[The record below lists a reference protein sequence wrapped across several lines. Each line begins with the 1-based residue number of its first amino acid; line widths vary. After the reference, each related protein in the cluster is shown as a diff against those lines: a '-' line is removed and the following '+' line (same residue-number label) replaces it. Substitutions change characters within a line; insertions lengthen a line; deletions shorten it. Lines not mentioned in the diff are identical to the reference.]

1 MTSADPTATKTVNG
15 VRLLIAK
22 DYDAMSR
29 VAAAHIL
36 QRVVANPRLAM
47 LVPTGT
53 TPEGVYR
60 LLTEEPADVFA
71 SARFYNMDE
80 YCEKLEDGSY
90 ALLPASDERS
100 YHYYMHEHVLHH
112 FSQAKSFFPGLEN
125 IERPGSYDELIAA
138 NGGLDLCLNAVG
150 EDGHTFGFN
159 IPGSSFES
167 KTRLMALNEDTK
179 QVNKKLTGLETPQY
193 AVTVGL
199 STGMRAKEVLLLVSG
214 KRKAEILKRII
225 YGDISED
232 VPASILR
239 RHKNCVWIVDE
250 DAASG
255 L

>member
-1 MTSADPTATKTVNG
+1 MTTKTVNG
-15 VRLLIAK
+15 VRLLIVE
-22 DYDAMSR
+22 DYDAMSHE
-29 VAAAHIL
+29 AAAHIL
-36 QRVVANPRLAM
+36 RRVRANRRLAM

-60 LLTEEPADVFA
+60 LLTTEPADLFA
-71 SARFYNMDE
+71 NASFYNMDE
-80 YCEKLEDGSY
+80 YCERLDDESY
-90 ALLPASDERS
+90 AFLSATDERS
-100 YHYYMHEHVLHH
+100 YHFYMQEHV
-112 FSQAKSFFPGLEN
+112 FRQFTQSKSFFPGLEN
-125 IERPGSYDELIAA
+125 IEHPGSYDKLIAA

-159 IPGSSFES
+159 IPGSAFDS

-179 QVNKKLTGLETPQY
+179 EVNKRLTGLETPQL

-214 KRKAEILKRII
+214 MRKAEILKRVV

-232 VPASILR
+232 VPATIMR
-239 RHKNCVWIVDE
+239 RHKNCIWIVDE
-250 DAASG
+250 DAASR